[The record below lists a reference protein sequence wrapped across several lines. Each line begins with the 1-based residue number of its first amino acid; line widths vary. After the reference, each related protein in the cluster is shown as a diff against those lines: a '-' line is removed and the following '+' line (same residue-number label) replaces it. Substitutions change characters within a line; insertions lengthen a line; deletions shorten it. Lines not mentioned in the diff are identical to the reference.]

1 MTGVGEQVVV
11 AEFYGGPLDGEV
23 ETLPDLRHAWL
34 VPRAPSM
41 APEWVDPGE
50 TVPPVAPPPCLV
62 YTLAHDPL
70 TGRASINDAGRY
82 RYEFGGYR

>member
-1 MTGVGEQVVV
+1 MSSAPQQVV

-23 ETLPDLRHAWL
+23 AALPDLRHAWL
-34 VPRAPSM
+34 VPRPPSM
-41 APEWVDPGE
+41 PTVWVDPGE
-50 TVPPVAPPPCLV
+50 TIPAVAPPCLV

-70 TGRASINDAGRY
+70 TGRPSINDAGRY